1 MKKTLIAL
9 ALASLSTA
17 SMADVILYGQ
27 IKGGVETS
35 FGNKLG
41 KDKNKGSTTQIV
53 DYGSRIGF
61 KGHEHL
67 TDNLDAIWQVESKVD
82 IGGGSGRTFG
92 TRDSFIGLK
101 GGFGTVKVG
110 YQETPVH
117 ELNGKLD
124 QWEYDSA
131 AAGLGVFTR
140 GTAANRRATAISYET
155 PDLSGFSAKAYYSP
169 SEQDNGEN
177 TNMVEVDTNTGDLVA
192 NHKQTAKGI
201 YGLSA
206 SYKNSGF
213 FADVAGVYARGTKAA
228 VDAGKK
234 GGYQALVQAGYESDK
249 WLAGLA
255 YQRSQRVDHANPNS
269 VVSVLSAYTGDADK
283 MNELALS
290 GAYTLN
296 DALTLKGTFAYGFGI
311 KDSDGDKIAG
321 NGKYYQGIV
330 GADYALSKRTVVNG
344 QYGYFQYGKG
354 EDKLKSNVV
363 SVGMKHKF

>member
-9 ALASLSTA
+9 ALVSLSTA

-27 IKGGVETS
+27 IKGGVETT
-35 FGNKLG
+35 FGNKFG

-82 IGGGSGRTFG
+82 IGGGSGRTFN

-124 QWEYDSA
+124 QWEYDAA

-140 GTAANRRATAISYET
+140 GTDANRRATAISYQT
-155 PDLSGFSAKAYYSP
+155 PDLSGFTAKAYYSP
-169 SEQDNGEN
+169 SEQENGEN
-177 TNMVEVDTNTGDLVA
+177 TSPLG
-192 NHKQTAKGI
+192 NHDSKAKGI

-213 FADVAGVYARGTKAA
+213 FADVAGVYARGTTAA
-228 VDAGKK
+228 VAAGKK

-255 YQRSQRVDHANPNS
+255 YQRSQRVERANS
-269 VVSVLSAYTGDADK
+269 VLNADADK
-283 MNELALS
+283 VNEVALS

-296 DALTLKGTFAYGFGI
+296 DALSLKGSFAYGFGI
-311 KDSDGDKIAG
+311 KDIGGNKIAG

-330 GADYALSKRTVVNG
+330 GADYALSKRTIVNG
-344 QYGYFQYGKG
+344 QYGYLQSGKG
-354 EDKLKSNVV
+354 ESKLKANVV

>member
-27 IKGGVETS
+27 IKGGVETT

-41 KDKNKGSTTQIV
+41 KDKNKGTTTQIV

-110 YQETPVH
+110 YQQTPIK

-124 QWEYDSA
+124 QWEYSSPV
-131 AAGLGVFTR
+131 AGLGTFTR
-140 GTAANRRATAISYET
+140 GTDASRRATAVSYET

-169 SEQDNGEN
+169 SEQENGEDN
-177 TNMVEVDTNTGDLVA
+177 YSLG
-192 NHKQTAKGI
+192 NHKEKAKGI

-213 FADVAGVYARGTKAA
+213 FADVAGVYARGTTAA
-228 VDAGKK
+228 ALAGKK

-255 YQRSQRVDHANPNS
+255 YQRSQRVELQPQPGKPGSTLNA
-269 VVSVLSAYTGDADK
+269 DADK
-283 MNELALS
+283 ANELALS
-290 GAYTLN
+290 GAFTLN
-296 DALTLKGTFAYGFGI
+296 DALTLKGTFAYGFDV
-311 KDSDGDKIAG
+311 KDVDGNKIAG
-321 NGKYYQGIV
+321 NGKYYQGLV
-330 GADYALSKRTVVNG
+330 GADYALSKRTIVNG
-344 QYGYFQYGKG
+344 QYGYLQSGKG
-354 EDKLKSNVV
+354 DDKLKANVV
-363 SVGMKHKF
+363 SIGMKHKF

>member
-27 IKGGVETS
+27 IKGGVETT

-41 KDKNKGSTTQIV
+41 QDKNKGTTTKIV

-82 IGGGSGRTFG
+82 IGGGSNRTFN

-124 QWEYDSA
+124 QWQYDSSV
-131 AAGLGVFTR
+131 AGLGTFTR
-140 GTAANRRATAISYET
+140 DTDASRRATAVSYET
-155 PDLSGFSAKAYYSP
+155 PDLSGFTAKAYYSP
-169 SEQDNGEN
+169 SEQENGE
-177 TNMVEVDTNTGDLVA
+177 TTDALGA
-192 NHKQTAKGI
+192 HKNKAKGI

-228 VDAGKK
+228 ERVGKK

-255 YQRSQRVDHANPNS
+255 YQRSQRVERFGYPKPDDNS
-269 VVSVLSAYTGDADK
+269 KLSPYADK
-283 MNELALS
+283 ANELALS

-311 KDSDGDKIAG
+311 KDINGDKIAG
-321 NGKYYQGIV
+321 NGKYYQGLV
-330 GADYALSKRTVVNG
+330 GADYALSKRTIVNG
-344 QYGYFQYGKG
+344 QYGYFQSGKG
-354 EDKLKSNVV
+354 DDKLKSNVV

>member
-9 ALASLSTA
+9 ALVSLSTA

-27 IKGGVETS
+27 IKGGVETT
-35 FGNKLG
+35 FGNKFG

-82 IGGGSGRTFG
+82 IGGGSGRTFN

-124 QWEYDSA
+124 QWEYDAA

-140 GTAANRRATAISYET
+140 GTDANRRATAISYQT
-155 PDLSGFSAKAYYSP
+155 PDLSGFTAKAYYSP
-169 SEQDNGEN
+169 SEQENGEN
-177 TNMVEVDTNTGDLVA
+177 TNPLG
-192 NHKQTAKGI
+192 NHDSKAKGI

-213 FADVAGVYARGTKAA
+213 FADVAGVYARGTTAA
-228 VDAGKK
+228 VAAGKK

-255 YQRSQRVDHANPNS
+255 YQRSQRVERANS
-269 VVSVLSAYTGDADK
+269 VLNADADK
-283 MNELALS
+283 VNEVALS

-296 DALTLKGTFAYGFGI
+296 DALSLKGSFAYGFGI
-311 KDSDGDKIAG
+311 KDIGGNKIAG

-330 GADYALSKRTVVNG
+330 GADYALSKRTIVNG
-344 QYGYFQYGKG
+344 QYGYLQSGKG
-354 EDKLKSNVV
+354 ESKLKANVV

>member
-27 IKGGVETS
+27 IKGGVETT

-41 KDKNKGSTTQIV
+41 QDKNKGTTTQIV

-110 YQETPVH
+110 YQQTPIK

-124 QWEYDSA
+124 QWEYDSSV
-131 AAGLGVFTR
+131 AGLGTFTR
-140 GTAANRRATAISYET
+140 GTDANRRATAVSYET
-155 PDLSGFSAKAYYSP
+155 PDLSGFTAKAYYSP
-169 SEQDNGEN
+169 SEQENGES
-177 TNMVEVDTNTGDLVA
+177 TNALGA
-192 NHKQTAKGI
+192 HKNKAKGI

-213 FADVAGVYARGTKAA
+213 FADVAGVYARGTTAA
-228 VDAGKK
+228 VAAGKK

-255 YQRSQRVDHANPNS
+255 YQRSQRVELQPQPGKPGS
-269 VVSVLSAYTGDADK
+269 TLSPDADK
-283 MNELALS
+283 ANELALS

-311 KDSDGDKIAG
+311 KDINGDKLSG
-321 NGKYYQGIV
+321 NGKYYQGLV
-330 GADYALSKRTVVNG
+330 GADYALSKRTIVNG
-344 QYGYFQYGKG
+344 QYGYFQSGKG
-354 EDKLKSNVV
+354 DDKLKANVV
-363 SVGMKHKF
+363 SIGMKHKF

>member
-27 IKGGVETS
+27 IKGGVETT

-41 KDKNKGSTTQIV
+41 QDKNKGTTTQIV

-110 YQETPVH
+110 YQQTPIK

-124 QWEYDSA
+124 QWEYNSSV
-131 AAGLGVFTR
+131 AGLGTFTR
-140 GTAANRRATAISYET
+140 GTDASRRATAVSYET
-155 PDLSGFSAKAYYSP
+155 PDLSGFTAKAYYSP
-169 SEQDNGEN
+169 SEQENGES
-177 TNMVEVDTNTGDLVA
+177 TDALGA
-192 NHKQTAKGI
+192 HKNKAKGI

-213 FADVAGVYARGTKAA
+213 FADVAGVYARGTTAA
-228 VDAGKK
+228 VAAGKK

-255 YQRSQRVDHANPNS
+255 YQRSQRVEHTD
-269 VVSVLSAYTGDADK
+269 SVLDEDADK
-283 MNELALS
+283 ANELALS
-290 GAYTLN
+290 GAYTIN

-311 KDSDGDKIAG
+311 KDVNGDKLWG
-321 NGKYYQGIV
+321 NGKYYQGLV
-330 GADYALSKRTVVNG
+330 GADYALSKRTIVNG
-344 QYGYFQYGKG
+344 QYGYFQSGKG

>member
-27 IKGGVETS
+27 IKGGVETT

-41 KDKNKGSTTQIV
+41 GNKNPGTTTQIV

-67 TDNLDAIWQVESKVD
+67 TDNLDAIWQVESKVS
-82 IGGGSGRTFG
+82 IGGDSDGKTFG
-92 TRDSFIGLK
+92 TRQSFIGLK

-110 YQETPVH
+110 YQDTPVK

-124 QWEYDSA
+124 QWEYDSFV
-131 AAGLGVFTR
+131 AGLGTFTR
-140 GTAANRRATAISYET
+140 GTDANRRATAVSYET
-155 PDLSGFSAKAYYSP
+155 PDLSGFTAKAYYSP
-169 SEQDNGEN
+169 SEQENGEN
-177 TNMVEVDTNTGDLVA
+177 NNPLGQ
-192 NHKQTAKGI
+192 HKSKAKGV

-213 FADVAGVYARGTKAA
+213 FADVAGTYARGTTAA
-228 VDAGKK
+228 VAAGKK

-255 YQRSQRVDHANPNS
+255 YQRSQRVERTG
-269 VVSVLSAYTGDADK
+269 SVLNENADK
-283 MNELALS
+283 VNELALS

-311 KDSDGDKIAG
+311 KDINGDKVAG
-321 NGKYYQGIV
+321 NGKYYQGLV
-330 GADYALSKRTVVNG
+330 GADYALSKRTIVNG
-344 QYGYFQYGKG
+344 QYGYFQSGKG
-354 EDKLKSNVV
+354 DDKLKANVV
-363 SVGMKHKF
+363 SIGMKHKF

>member
-27 IKGGVETS
+27 IKGGVETT

-41 KDKNKGSTTQIV
+41 QDKNKGTTTQIV

-110 YQETPVH
+110 YQQTPIK

-124 QWEYDSA
+124 QWEYDSSV
-131 AAGLGVFTR
+131 AGLGTFTR
-140 GTAANRRATAISYET
+140 GTDANRRATAVSYET
-155 PDLSGFSAKAYYSP
+155 PDLSGFTAKAYYSP
-169 SEQDNGEN
+169 SEQENGES
-177 TNMVEVDTNTGDLVA
+177 TNALGA
-192 NHKQTAKGI
+192 HKNKAKGI

-213 FADVAGVYARGTKAA
+213 FADVAGVYARGTTAA
-228 VDAGKK
+228 VAAGKK

-255 YQRSQRVDHANPNS
+255 YQRSQRVERANSTLN
-269 VVSVLSAYTGDADK
+269 ADADK
-283 MNELALS
+283 VNELALS

-311 KDSDGDKIAG
+311 KDINGDKIAG
-321 NGKYYQGIV
+321 NGKYYQGLV
-330 GADYALSKRTVVNG
+330 GADYALSKRTIVNG
-344 QYGYFQYGKG
+344 QYGYLQSGKG
-354 EDKLKSNVV
+354 DDKLKANVV
-363 SVGMKHKF
+363 SIGMKHKF

>member
-27 IKGGVETS
+27 IKGGVETT
-35 FGNKLG
+35 FGNKFG
-41 KDKNKGSTTQIV
+41 NDKNKGSTTQIV

-82 IGGGSGRTFG
+82 IGGGSNRTFN

-110 YQETPVH
+110 YQQTPIK
-117 ELNGKLD
+117 ELNVKLD
-124 QWEYDSA
+124 QWEYDSSV
-131 AAGLGVFTR
+131 AGLGTFTR
-140 GTAANRRATAISYET
+140 GTDASRRATAVSYET
-155 PDLSGFSAKAYYSP
+155 PDLSGFTAKAYYSP
-169 SEQDNGEN
+169 SEQENGES
-177 TNMVEVDTNTGDLVA
+177 TDALGA
-192 NHKQTAKGI
+192 HKNKAKGI

-213 FADVAGVYARGTKAA
+213 FADVAGVYARGTTAA
-228 VDAGKK
+228 VAAGKK

-255 YQRSQRVDHANPNS
+255 YQRSQRVERPDSKLNP
-269 VVSVLSAYTGDADK
+269 DADK
-283 MNELALS
+283 ANELALS
-290 GAYTLN
+290 GAYTIN
-296 DALTLKGTFAYGFGI
+296 DALTLKGTFAYGFGV
-311 KDSDGDKIAG
+311 KDVDGDKIAG
-321 NGKYYQGIV
+321 NGKYYQGLV

-344 QYGYFQYGKG
+344 QYGYLQSGKG
-354 EDKLKSNVV
+354 DDKLKANVV
-363 SVGMKHKF
+363 SIGMKHKF

>member
-9 ALASLSTA
+9 ALVSLSTA

-27 IKGGVETS
+27 IKGGVETT
-35 FGNKLG
+35 FGNKFG

-82 IGGGSGRTFG
+82 IGGGSGRTFN

-140 GTAANRRATAISYET
+140 GTDANRRATAISYQT
-155 PDLSGFSAKAYYSP
+155 PDLSGFTAKAYYSP
-169 SEQDNGEN
+169 SEQENGEN
-177 TNMVEVDTNTGDLVA
+177 TSPLG
-192 NHKQTAKGI
+192 NHDSKAKGI

-213 FADVAGVYARGTKAA
+213 FADVAGVYARGTTAA
-228 VDAGKK
+228 VAAGKK

-255 YQRSQRVDHANPNS
+255 YQRSQRVERANS
-269 VVSVLSAYTGDADK
+269 VLNADADK
-283 MNELALS
+283 VNEVALS

-296 DALTLKGTFAYGFGI
+296 DALSLKGSFAYGFGI
-311 KDSDGDKIAG
+311 KDIGGNKIAG

-330 GADYALSKRTVVNG
+330 GADYALSKRTIVNG
-344 QYGYFQYGKG
+344 QYGYLQSGKG
-354 EDKLKSNVV
+354 ESKLKTNVV

>member
-1 MKKTLIAL
+1 MKKTMIAL
-9 ALASLSTA
+9 ALASLSSA
-17 SMADVILYGQ
+17 SVILYGQ
-27 IKGGVETS
+27 IKGGVETT

-41 KDKNKGSTTQIV
+41 GDKNPGTTTQIV

-110 YQETPVH
+110 YQQTPIK

-124 QWEYDSA
+124 QWEYDSSV
-131 AAGLGVFTR
+131 AGLGTFTR
-140 GTAANRRATAISYET
+140 GTDANRRATAVSYET
-155 PDLSGFSAKAYYSP
+155 PDLSGFTAKAYYSP
-169 SEQDNGEN
+169 SEQENGE
-177 TNMVEVDTNTGDLVA
+177 TTDALGA
-192 NHKQTAKGI
+192 HKNKAKGI

-213 FADVAGVYARGTKAA
+213 FADVAGVYARGTTAA
-228 VDAGKK
+228 VAAGKK

-255 YQRSQRVDHANPNS
+255 YQRSQRVERTDSKLNP
-269 VVSVLSAYTGDADK
+269 DADK
-283 MNELALS
+283 ANELALS
-290 GAYTLN
+290 GAYTIN
-296 DALTLKGTFAYGFGI
+296 DALTLKGTFAYGFGV
-311 KDSDGDKIAG
+311 KDVDGDKIAG
-321 NGKYYQGIV
+321 NGKYYQGLV

-344 QYGYFQYGKG
+344 QYGYLQSGKG
-354 EDKLKSNVV
+354 DDKLKANVV
-363 SVGMKHKF
+363 SIGMKHKF

>member
-27 IKGGVETS
+27 IKGGVETT
-35 FGNKLG
+35 FGNKFG
-41 KDKNKGSTTQIV
+41 GDKNPGTTTQIV

-82 IGGGSGRTFG
+82 IGGGSNRTFG

-110 YQETPVH
+110 YQQTPIK

-124 QWEYDSA
+124 QWEYDSPV
-131 AAGLGVFTR
+131 AGLGTFTR
-140 GTAANRRATAISYET
+140 GTDASRRATAISYET
-155 PDLSGFSAKAYYSP
+155 PDLSGFSAKAYYSF
-169 SEQDNGEN
+169 SEQYNGE
-177 TNMVEVDTNTGDLVA
+177 DTNTLGA
-192 NHKQTAKGI
+192 HKNKAGGI

-213 FADVAGVYARGTKAA
+213 FADVAGVYARGTTAA
-228 VDAGKK
+228 ARAGKK

-255 YQRSQRVDHANPNS
+255 YQRAQRVERSDSKLNS
-269 VVSVLSAYTGDADK
+269 DADK
-283 MNELALS
+283 ANELALS

-296 DALTLKGTFAYGFGI
+296 DALTLKGTFAYGFGV
-311 KDSDGDKIAG
+311 KDVDGNKIAG
-321 NGKYYQGIV
+321 NGKYYQGLV
-330 GADYALSKRTVVNG
+330 GADYALSKRTIVNG
-344 QYGYFQYGKG
+344 QYGYLQSGKG
-354 EDKLKSNVV
+354 ESKLKGNVV

>member
-1 MKKTLIAL
+1 MKKTLIAV
-9 ALASLSTA
+9 ALATLSAT

-27 IKGGVETS
+27 IKGGVEVS
-35 FGNKLG
+35 KI
-41 KDKNKGSTTQIV
+41 KDVDGTRTQIV

-110 YQETPVH
+110 YQQTPIK

-124 QWEYDSA
+124 QWEYDSSV
-131 AAGLGVFTR
+131 AGLGTFTR
-140 GTAANRRATAISYET
+140 GTDANRRATAVSYET
-155 PDLSGFSAKAYYSP
+155 PDLSGFTAKAYYSP
-169 SEQDNGEN
+169 SEQENGES
-177 TNMVEVDTNTGDLVA
+177 TNALGA
-192 NHKQTAKGI
+192 HKNKAKGI

-213 FADVAGVYARGTKAA
+213 FADVAGVYARGTTAA
-228 VDAGKK
+228 VAAGKK

-255 YQRSQRVDHANPNS
+255 YQRSQRVERANSTLN
-269 VVSVLSAYTGDADK
+269 ADADK
-283 MNELALS
+283 VNELALS

-311 KDSDGDKIAG
+311 KDINGDKIAG
-321 NGKYYQGIV
+321 NGKYYQGLV
-330 GADYALSKRTVVNG
+330 GADYALSKRTIVNG
-344 QYGYFQYGKG
+344 QYGYLQSGKG
-354 EDKLKSNVV
+354 DDKLKANVV
-363 SVGMKHKF
+363 SIGMKHKF

>member
-27 IKGGVETS
+27 IKGGVETT
-35 FGNKLG
+35 FGNKLD

-124 QWEYDSA
+124 QWEYDSPV
-131 AAGLGVFTR
+131 AGLGVFTR
-140 GTAANRRATAISYET
+140 GTDANRRATAISYET
-155 PDLSGFSAKAYYSP
+155 PDLSGFTAKAYYSP
-169 SEQDNGEN
+169 SEQENGES
-177 TNMVEVDTNTGDLVA
+177 TDALGA
-192 NHKQTAKGI
+192 HKNKAKGI

-213 FADVAGVYARGTKAA
+213 FADVAGTYARGTTAA
-228 VDAGKK
+228 VAAGKK

-255 YQRSQRVDHANPNS
+255 YQRSQRVERTN
-269 VVSVLSAYTGDADK
+269 SVLSADADK
-283 MNELALS
+283 VNELALS

-311 KDSDGDKIAG
+311 KDINGDKIAG
-321 NGKYYQGIV
+321 NGKYYQGLV
-330 GADYALSKRTVVNG
+330 GADYALSKRTIVNG
-344 QYGYFQYGKG
+344 QYGYFQSGKG
-354 EDKLKSNVV
+354 VDKLKSNVV

>member
-27 IKGGVETS
+27 IKGGVETT

-41 KDKNKGSTTQIV
+41 QDKNKGTTTQIV

-110 YQETPVH
+110 YQQTPIK

-124 QWEYDSA
+124 QWEYDSSV
-131 AAGLGVFTR
+131 AGLETFTR
-140 GTAANRRATAISYET
+140 GTDASRRATAVSYET
-155 PDLSGFSAKAYYSP
+155 PDLSGFTAKAYYSP
-169 SEQDNGEN
+169 SEQENGES
-177 TNMVEVDTNTGDLVA
+177 TDALGA
-192 NHKQTAKGI
+192 HKNKAKGI

-213 FADVAGVYARGTKAA
+213 FADVAGVYARGTTAA
-228 VDAGKK
+228 VAAGKK

-255 YQRSQRVDHANPNS
+255 YQRSQRVERPDSKLNP
-269 VVSVLSAYTGDADK
+269 DADK
-283 MNELALS
+283 ANELALS
-290 GAYTLN
+290 GAYTIN
-296 DALTLKGTFAYGFGI
+296 DALTLKGTFAYGFGV
-311 KDSDGDKIAG
+311 KDVDGDKIAG
-321 NGKYYQGIV
+321 NGKYYQGWV

-344 QYGYFQYGKG
+344 QYGYLQSGKG
-354 EDKLKSNVV
+354 DDKLKANVV
-363 SVGMKHKF
+363 SIGMKHKF

>member
-27 IKGGVETS
+27 IKGGVETT

-41 KDKNKGSTTQIV
+41 QDKNKATTTQIV

-110 YQETPVH
+110 YQQTPIK

-124 QWEYDSA
+124 QWEYDSSV
-131 AAGLGVFTR
+131 AGLGTFTR
-140 GTAANRRATAISYET
+140 GTDASRRATAVSYET
-155 PDLSGFSAKAYYSP
+155 PDLSGFTAKAYYSP
-169 SEQDNGEN
+169 SEQENGES
-177 TNMVEVDTNTGDLVA
+177 TDALGV
-192 NHKQTAKGI
+192 HKNKAKGI

-213 FADVAGVYARGTKAA
+213 FADVAGVYARGTTAA
-228 VDAGKK
+228 VAAGKK
-234 GGYQALVQAGYESDK
+234 GGYQALVQAGHESDK

-255 YQRSQRVDHANPNS
+255 YQRSQRVERPDSKLNP
-269 VVSVLSAYTGDADK
+269 DADK
-283 MNELALS
+283 ANELALS
-290 GAYTLN
+290 GAYTIN
-296 DALTLKGTFAYGFGI
+296 DALTLKGTFAYGFGV
-311 KDSDGDKIAG
+311 KDVDGDKIAG
-321 NGKYYQGIV
+321 NGKYYQGLV

-344 QYGYFQYGKG
+344 QYGYLQSGKG
-354 EDKLKSNVV
+354 DDKLKANVV
-363 SVGMKHKF
+363 SIGMKHKF

>member
-27 IKGGVETS
+27 IKGGVETT

-41 KDKNKGSTTQIV
+41 QDKNKGTTTQIV

-110 YQETPVH
+110 YQQTPIK

-124 QWEYDSA
+124 QWEYDSSV
-131 AAGLGVFTR
+131 AGLGTFTR
-140 GTAANRRATAISYET
+140 GTDASRRATAVSYET
-155 PDLSGFSAKAYYSP
+155 PDLSGFTAKAYYSP
-169 SEQDNGEN
+169 SEQENGES
-177 TNMVEVDTNTGDLVA
+177 TDALGA
-192 NHKQTAKGI
+192 HKNKAKGI

-213 FADVAGVYARGTKAA
+213 FADVAGVYARGTTAA
-228 VDAGKK
+228 VAAGKK

-255 YQRSQRVDHANPNS
+255 YQRSQRVERPDSKLNP
-269 VVSVLSAYTGDADK
+269 DADK
-283 MNELALS
+283 ANELALS
-290 GAYTLN
+290 GAYTIN
-296 DALTLKGTFAYGFGI
+296 DALTLKGTFAYGFG
-311 KDSDGDKIAG
+311 
-321 NGKYYQGIV
+321 
-330 GADYALSKRTVVNG
+330 KRC
-344 QYGYFQYGKG
+344 
-354 EDKLKSNVV
+354 
-363 SVGMKHKF
+363 

>member
-9 ALASLSTA
+9 ALVSLSTA

-27 IKGGVETS
+27 IKGGVETT
-35 FGNKLG
+35 FGNKFG
-41 KDKNKGSTTQIV
+41 KDKNKGTTTQIV

-82 IGGGSGRTFG
+82 IGGGSNRTFN

-110 YQETPVH
+110 YQQTPIK

-124 QWEYDSA
+124 QWEYSSPV
-131 AAGLGVFTR
+131 AGLGTFTR
-140 GTAANRRATAISYET
+140 GTDASRRATAISYET

-169 SEQDNGEN
+169 SEQENGE
-177 TNMVEVDTNTGDLVA
+177 DTYSLG
-192 NHKQTAKGI
+192 NHDSKAKGI

-213 FADVAGVYARGTKAA
+213 FADVAGVYARGTTAA
-228 VDAGKK
+228 ARAGKK

-255 YQRSQRVDHANPNS
+255 YQRAQRVERSD
-269 VVSVLSAYTGDADK
+269 SALNADADK
-283 MNELALS
+283 ANELALS
-290 GAYTLN
+290 GAFTLN
-296 DALTLKGTFAYGFGI
+296 DALTLKGTFAYGFGV
-311 KDSDGDKIAG
+311 KDVDGNKIAG
-321 NGKYYQGIV
+321 NGKYYQGLV
-330 GADYALSKRTVVNG
+330 GADYALSKRTIVNG
-344 QYGYFQYGKG
+344 QYGYLQSGKG
-354 EDKLKSNVV
+354 ESKLKGNVV

>member
-27 IKGGVETS
+27 IKGGVETT
-35 FGNKLG
+35 FGNKFG

-82 IGGGSGRTFG
+82 IGGGSGRTFN

-110 YQETPVH
+110 YQETPIH

-140 GTAANRRATAISYET
+140 GTDANRRATAISYQT
-155 PDLSGFSAKAYYSP
+155 PDLSGFTAKAYYSP
-169 SEQDNGEN
+169 SEQENGEN
-177 TNMVEVDTNTGDLVA
+177 TSPLG
-192 NHKQTAKGI
+192 NHDSKAKGI

-213 FADVAGVYARGTKAA
+213 FADVAGVYARGTTAA
-228 VDAGKK
+228 VAAGKK

-255 YQRSQRVDHANPNS
+255 YQRSQRVERANS
-269 VVSVLSAYTGDADK
+269 VLNADADK
-283 MNELALS
+283 VNEVALS

-296 DALTLKGTFAYGFGI
+296 DALSLKGSFAYGFGI
-311 KDSDGDKIAG
+311 KDIGGNKIAG

-330 GADYALSKRTVVNG
+330 GADYALSKRTIVNG
-344 QYGYFQYGKG
+344 QYGYLQSGKG
-354 EDKLKSNVV
+354 ESKLKANVV

>member
-1 MKKTLIAL
+1 MKKTLIAV
-9 ALASLSTA
+9 ALATLSAT

-27 IKGGVETS
+27 IKGGVEVS
-35 FGNKLG
+35 KI
-41 KDKNKGSTTQIV
+41 KDVDGTRTQIV

-110 YQETPVH
+110 YQQTPIK

-124 QWEYDSA
+124 QWEYDSSV
-131 AAGLGVFTR
+131 AGLGTFTR
-140 GTAANRRATAISYET
+140 GTDASRRATAVSYET
-155 PDLSGFSAKAYYSP
+155 PDLSGFTAKAYYSP
-169 SEQDNGEN
+169 SEQENGES
-177 TNMVEVDTNTGDLVA
+177 TDALGA
-192 NHKQTAKGI
+192 HKNKAKGI

-213 FADVAGVYARGTKAA
+213 FADVAGVYARGTTAA
-228 VDAGKK
+228 VAAGKK

-255 YQRSQRVDHANPNS
+255 YQRSQRVERANSTLN
-269 VVSVLSAYTGDADK
+269 ADADK
-283 MNELALS
+283 VNELALS

-296 DALTLKGTFAYGFGI
+296 DALTLKGTFAYGFGV
-311 KDSDGDKIAG
+311 KDVDGDKIAG
-321 NGKYYQGIV
+321 NGKYYQGLV

-344 QYGYFQYGKG
+344 QYGYLQSGKG
-354 EDKLKSNVV
+354 DDKLKANVV
-363 SVGMKHKF
+363 SIGMKHKF

>member
-27 IKGGVETS
+27 IKGGVETT
-35 FGNKLG
+35 FGNKFG
-41 KDKNKGSTTQIV
+41 GDKNPGTTTQIV

-82 IGGGSGRTFG
+82 IGGGSNRTFN

-110 YQETPVH
+110 YQQTPVH

-124 QWEYDSA
+124 QWEYSSPV
-131 AAGLGVFTR
+131 AGLGTFTR
-140 GTAANRRATAISYET
+140 GTDASRRATAISYET
-155 PDLSGFSAKAYYSP
+155 PDLSGFSAKAYYSF
-169 SEQDNGEN
+169 SEQYNGE
-177 TNMVEVDTNTGDLVA
+177 DTNTLGA
-192 NHKQTAKGI
+192 HKNKAGGI

-213 FADVAGVYARGTKAA
+213 FADVAGVYARGTTAA
-228 VDAGKK
+228 ARAGKK

-255 YQRSQRVDHANPNS
+255 YQRAQRVERSDSKLNS
-269 VVSVLSAYTGDADK
+269 DADK
-283 MNELALS
+283 ANELALS

-296 DALTLKGTFAYGFGI
+296 DALTLKGTFAYGFGV
-311 KDSDGDKIAG
+311 KDVDGNKIAG
-321 NGKYYQGIV
+321 NGKYYQGLV
-330 GADYALSKRTVVNG
+330 GADYALSKRTIVNG
-344 QYGYFQYGKG
+344 QYGYLQSGKG
-354 EDKLKSNVV
+354 ESKLKGNVV

>member
-27 IKGGVETS
+27 IKGGVETT
-35 FGNKLG
+35 FGNKFG
-41 KDKNKGSTTQIV
+41 GDKNPGTTTQIV

-82 IGGGSGRTFG
+82 IGGGSNRTFG

-110 YQETPVH
+110 YQQTPIK

-124 QWEYDSA
+124 QWEYDSPV
-131 AAGLGVFTR
+131 AGLGTFTR
-140 GTAANRRATAISYET
+140 GTDASRRATAISYET
-155 PDLSGFSAKAYYSP
+155 PDLSGFSAKAYYSF
-169 SEQDNGEN
+169 SEQYNGE
-177 TNMVEVDTNTGDLVA
+177 DTSSLGA
-192 NHKQTAKGI
+192 HKNKAGGI

-213 FADVAGVYARGTKAA
+213 FADVAGVYARGTDAA
-228 VDAGKK
+228 ARAGKK

-255 YQRSQRVDHANPNS
+255 YQRAQRVERSNS
-269 VVSVLSAYTGDADK
+269 TLNADADK
-283 MNELALS
+283 ANELALS
-290 GAYTLN
+290 GAFTLN
-296 DALTLKGTFAYGFGI
+296 DALTLKGTFAYGFGV
-311 KDSDGDKIAG
+311 KDVDGNKIAG
-321 NGKYYQGIV
+321 NGKYYQGLV
-330 GADYALSKRTVVNG
+330 GADYALSKRTIVNG
-344 QYGYFQYGKG
+344 QYGYLQSGKG
-354 EDKLKSNVV
+354 ESKLKGNVV

>member
-9 ALASLSTA
+9 ALVSLSTA

-27 IKGGVETS
+27 IKGGVETT
-35 FGNKLG
+35 FGNKFG

-82 IGGGSGRTFG
+82 IGGGSGRTFN

-140 GTAANRRATAISYET
+140 GTDANRRATAISYQT
-155 PDLSGFSAKAYYSP
+155 PDLSGFTAKAYYSP
-169 SEQDNGEN
+169 SEQENGES
-177 TNMVEVDTNTGDLVA
+177 TNALGA
-192 NHKQTAKGI
+192 HKNKAKGI

-213 FADVAGVYARGTKAA
+213 FADVAGVYARGTTAA
-228 VDAGKK
+228 VAAGKK

-255 YQRSQRVDHANPNS
+255 YQRSQRVERANS
-269 VVSVLSAYTGDADK
+269 VLNADADK
-283 MNELALS
+283 VNEVALS

-296 DALTLKGTFAYGFGI
+296 DALSLKGSFAYGFGI
-311 KDSDGDKIAG
+311 KDIDGNKIAG

-330 GADYALSKRTVVNG
+330 GADYALSKRTIVNG
-344 QYGYFQYGKG
+344 QYGYLQSGKG
-354 EDKLKSNVV
+354 ESKLKTNVV

>member
-27 IKGGVETS
+27 IKGGVETT

-41 KDKNKGSTTQIV
+41 QDKNKGTTTQIV

-110 YQETPVH
+110 YQQTPIK

-124 QWEYDSA
+124 QWEYDSSV
-131 AAGLGVFTR
+131 AGLGTFTR
-140 GTAANRRATAISYET
+140 GTDASRRATAVSYET
-155 PDLSGFSAKAYYSP
+155 PDLSGFTAKAYYSP
-169 SEQDNGEN
+169 SEQENGES
-177 TNMVEVDTNTGDLVA
+177 TNALGA
-192 NHKQTAKGI
+192 HKNKAKGI

-213 FADVAGVYARGTKAA
+213 FADVAGVYARGTTAA
-228 VDAGKK
+228 VAAGKK

-255 YQRSQRVDHANPNS
+255 YQRSQRVERPDSKLNP
-269 VVSVLSAYTGDADK
+269 DADK
-283 MNELALS
+283 ANELALS
-290 GAYTLN
+290 GAYTIN
-296 DALTLKGTFAYGFGI
+296 DALTLKGTFAYGFGV
-311 KDSDGDKIAG
+311 KDVDGDKIAG
-321 NGKYYQGIV
+321 NGKYYQGLV
-330 GADYALSKRTVVNG
+330 GADYALSKRTVVYG
-344 QYGYFQYGKG
+344 QYGYLQSGKG
-354 EDKLKSNVV
+354 DDKLKANVV
-363 SVGMKHKF
+363 SIGMKHKF

>member
-27 IKGGVETS
+27 IKGGVETT

-41 KDKNKGSTTQIV
+41 GDKNPGTTTQIV

-110 YQETPVH
+110 YQQTPIK

-124 QWEYDSA
+124 QWEYDSSV
-131 AAGLGVFTR
+131 AGLGTFTR
-140 GTAANRRATAISYET
+140 GTDANRRATAVSYET
-155 PDLSGFSAKAYYSP
+155 PDLSGFTAKAYYSP
-169 SEQDNGEN
+169 SEQENGE
-177 TNMVEVDTNTGDLVA
+177 TTDALGA
-192 NHKQTAKGI
+192 HKNKAKGI

-213 FADVAGVYARGTKAA
+213 FADVAGVYARGTTAA
-228 VDAGKK
+228 VAAGKK

-249 WLAGLA
+249 RPAGLA
-255 YQRSQRVDHANPNS
+255 YQRSQRVERTDSKLNP
-269 VVSVLSAYTGDADK
+269 DADK
-283 MNELALS
+283 ANELALS
-290 GAYTLN
+290 GAYTIN
-296 DALTLKGTFAYGFGI
+296 DALTLKGTFAYGFGV
-311 KDSDGDKIAG
+311 KDVDGDKIAG
-321 NGKYYQGIV
+321 NGKYYQGLV

-344 QYGYFQYGKG
+344 QYGYLQSGKG
-354 EDKLKSNVV
+354 DDKLKANVV
-363 SVGMKHKF
+363 SIGMRHKF

>member
-27 IKGGVETS
+27 IKGGVETT
-35 FGNKLG
+35 FGNKFG

-82 IGGGSGRTFG
+82 IGGGSGRTFN

-110 YQETPVH
+110 YQQTPIK

-124 QWEYDSA
+124 QWEYDSSV
-131 AAGLGVFTR
+131 AGLGTFTR
-140 GTAANRRATAISYET
+140 GTDANRRATAVSYET
-155 PDLSGFSAKAYYSP
+155 PDLSGFTAKAYYSP
-169 SEQDNGEN
+169 SEQENGES
-177 TNMVEVDTNTGDLVA
+177 TNALGA
-192 NHKQTAKGI
+192 HKNKAKGI

-213 FADVAGVYARGTKAA
+213 FADVAGVYARGTTAA
-228 VDAGKK
+228 VAAGKK

-255 YQRSQRVDHANPNS
+255 YQRSQRVERANS
-269 VVSVLSAYTGDADK
+269 VLNADADK
-283 MNELALS
+283 VNEVALS

-296 DALTLKGTFAYGFGI
+296 DALSLKGSFAYGFGI
-311 KDSDGDKIAG
+311 KDIGGNKIAG

-330 GADYALSKRTVVNG
+330 GADYALSKRTIVNG
-344 QYGYFQYGKG
+344 QYGYLQSGKG
-354 EDKLKSNVV
+354 ESKLKANVV

>member
-27 IKGGVETS
+27 IKGGVETT

-41 KDKNKGSTTQIV
+41 QDKNKGTTTQIV

-110 YQETPVH
+110 YQQTPIK

-124 QWEYDSA
+124 QWEYDSSV
-131 AAGLGVFTR
+131 AGLGTFTR
-140 GTAANRRATAISYET
+140 GTDASRRATAVSYET
-155 PDLSGFSAKAYYSP
+155 PDLSGFTAKAYYSP
-169 SEQDNGEN
+169 SEQENGES
-177 TNMVEVDTNTGDLVA
+177 TNALGA
-192 NHKQTAKGI
+192 HKNKAKGI

-213 FADVAGVYARGTKAA
+213 FADVAGVYARGTTAA
-228 VDAGKK
+228 VAAGKK

-255 YQRSQRVDHANPNS
+255 YQRSQRVERPDSKLNP
-269 VVSVLSAYTGDADK
+269 DADK
-283 MNELALS
+283 ANELALS
-290 GAYTLN
+290 GAYTIN
-296 DALTLKGTFAYGFGI
+296 DALTLKGTFAYGFGV
-311 KDSDGDKIAG
+311 KDVDGDKIAG
-321 NGKYYQGIV
+321 NGKYYQGLV

-344 QYGYFQYGKG
+344 QYGYLQSGKG
-354 EDKLKSNVV
+354 DDILKANVV
-363 SVGMKHKF
+363 SIGMKHKF

>member
-27 IKGGVETS
+27 IKGGVETT

-41 KDKNKGSTTQIV
+41 QDKNKGTTTQIV

-110 YQETPVH
+110 YQQTPIK

-124 QWEYDSA
+124 QWEYDSSV
-131 AAGLGVFTR
+131 AGLGTFTR
-140 GTAANRRATAISYET
+140 GTDANRRATAVSYET
-155 PDLSGFSAKAYYSP
+155 PDLSGFTAKAYYSP
-169 SEQDNGEN
+169 SEQENGEN
-177 TNMVEVDTNTGDLVA
+177 TSPLG
-192 NHKQTAKGI
+192 NHDSKAKGI

-213 FADVAGVYARGTKAA
+213 FADVAGVYARGTTAA
-228 VDAGKK
+228 VAAGKK

-255 YQRSQRVDHANPNS
+255 YQRSQRVERANS
-269 VVSVLSAYTGDADK
+269 VLNADADK
-283 MNELALS
+283 VNEVALS

-296 DALTLKGTFAYGFGI
+296 DALSLKGSFAYGFGI
-311 KDSDGDKIAG
+311 KDIGGNKIAG

-330 GADYALSKRTVVNG
+330 GADYALSKRTIVNG
-344 QYGYFQYGKG
+344 QYGYLQSGKG
-354 EDKLKSNVV
+354 ESKLKANVV

>member
-27 IKGGVETS
+27 IKGGVETT

-41 KDKNKGSTTQIV
+41 QDKNKGTTTQIV

-110 YQETPVH
+110 YQQTPIK

-124 QWEYDSA
+124 QWEYDSSV
-131 AAGLGVFTR
+131 AGLGTFTR
-140 GTAANRRATAISYET
+140 GTDASRRATAVSYET
-155 PDLSGFSAKAYYSP
+155 PDLSGFTAKAYYSP
-169 SEQDNGEN
+169 SEQENGES
-177 TNMVEVDTNTGDLVA
+177 TDALGA
-192 NHKQTAKGI
+192 HKNKAKGI

-213 FADVAGVYARGTKAA
+213 FADVAGVYARGTTAA
-228 VDAGKK
+228 VAAGKK

-255 YQRSQRVDHANPNS
+255 YQRSQRVERTDSKLNP
-269 VVSVLSAYTGDADK
+269 DADK
-283 MNELALS
+283 ANELALS

-311 KDSDGDKIAG
+311 KDINGDKIAG
-321 NGKYYQGIV
+321 NGKYYQGLV
-330 GADYALSKRTVVNG
+330 GADYALSKRTIVNG
-344 QYGYFQYGKG
+344 QYGYLQSGKG
-354 EDKLKSNVV
+354 DDKLKANVV
-363 SVGMKHKF
+363 SIGMKHKF

>member
-9 ALASLSTA
+9 ALVSLSTA

-27 IKGGVETS
+27 IKGGVETT
-35 FGNKLG
+35 FGNKFG
-41 KDKNKGSTTQIV
+41 GDKNPGTTTQIV

-82 IGGGSGRTFG
+82 IGGGSNRTFG

-110 YQETPVH
+110 YQQTPIK

-124 QWEYDSA
+124 QWEYDSPV
-131 AAGLGVFTR
+131 AGLGTFTR
-140 GTAANRRATAISYET
+140 GTDASRRATAISYET
-155 PDLSGFSAKAYYSP
+155 PDLSGFSAKAYYSF
-169 SEQDNGEN
+169 SEQYNGE
-177 TNMVEVDTNTGDLVA
+177 DTNTLGA
-192 NHKQTAKGI
+192 HKNKAGGI

-213 FADVAGVYARGTKAA
+213 FADVAGVYARGTTAA
-228 VDAGKK
+228 ARAGKK

-255 YQRSQRVDHANPNS
+255 YQRAQRVERSDSKLNS
-269 VVSVLSAYTGDADK
+269 DADK
-283 MNELALS
+283 ANELALS

-296 DALTLKGTFAYGFGI
+296 DALSLKGSFAYGFGI
-311 KDSDGDKIAG
+311 KDIDGNKIAG

-330 GADYALSKRTVVNG
+330 GADYALSKRTIVNG
-344 QYGYFQYGKG
+344 QYGYLQSGKG
-354 EDKLKSNVV
+354 ESKLKTNVV

>member
-27 IKGGVETS
+27 IKCGVDTT
-35 FGNKLG
+35 FGYKLG
-41 KDKNKGSTTQIV
+41 QDKNEGTTTQIV
-53 DYGSRIGF
+53 DYGSLIGF

-110 YQETPVH
+110 YQQTPIK

-124 QWEYDSA
+124 QWEYDSSV
-131 AAGLGVFTR
+131 AGLGTFTR
-140 GTAANRRATAISYET
+140 GTDASRRATAVSYET
-155 PDLSGFSAKAYYSP
+155 PDLSGFTAKAYYSP
-169 SEQDNGEN
+169 SEQENGES
-177 TNMVEVDTNTGDLVA
+177 TDALGA
-192 NHKQTAKGI
+192 HKNKAKGI

-213 FADVAGVYARGTKAA
+213 FADVAGVYARGTTAA
-228 VDAGKK
+228 VAAGKK
-234 GGYQALVQAGYESDK
+234 DGYQALVQAGYESDK

-255 YQRSQRVDHANPNS
+255 YQRSQRVERANSTLN
-269 VVSVLSAYTGDADK
+269 ADADK
-283 MNELALS
+283 VNELALS

-311 KDSDGDKIAG
+311 KDINGDKIAG
-321 NGKYYQGIV
+321 NGKYYQGLV
-330 GADYALSKRTVVNG
+330 GADYALSKRTIVNG
-344 QYGYFQYGKG
+344 QYGYLQSGKG
-354 EDKLKSNVV
+354 DDKLKANVV
-363 SVGMKHKF
+363 SIGMKHKF

>member
-9 ALASLSTA
+9 ALVSLSTA

-27 IKGGVETS
+27 IKGGVETT
-35 FGNKLG
+35 FGNKFG

-82 IGGGSGRTFG
+82 IGGGSGRTFN

-110 YQETPVH
+110 YQETPIH

-140 GTAANRRATAISYET
+140 GTDANRRATAISYQT
-155 PDLSGFSAKAYYSP
+155 PDLSGFTAKAYYSP
-169 SEQDNGEN
+169 SEQENGEN
-177 TNMVEVDTNTGDLVA
+177 TSPLG
-192 NHKQTAKGI
+192 NHDSKAKGI

-213 FADVAGVYARGTKAA
+213 FADVAGVYARGTTAA
-228 VDAGKK
+228 VAAGKK

-255 YQRSQRVDHANPNS
+255 YQRSQRVERANS
-269 VVSVLSAYTGDADK
+269 VLNADADK
-283 MNELALS
+283 VNEVALS

-296 DALTLKGTFAYGFGI
+296 DALSLKGSFAYGFGI
-311 KDSDGDKIAG
+311 KDIGGNKIAG

-330 GADYALSKRTVVNG
+330 GADYALSKRTIVNG
-344 QYGYFQYGKG
+344 QYGYLQSGKG
-354 EDKLKSNVV
+354 ESKLKANVV

>member
-27 IKGGVETS
+27 IKGGVETT
-35 FGNKLG
+35 FGNKFG
-41 KDKNKGSTTQIV
+41 NDKNKGSTTQIV

-82 IGGGSGRTFG
+82 IGGGSNRTFN

-110 YQETPVH
+110 YQQTPIK

-124 QWEYDSA
+124 QE
-131 AAGLGVFTR
+131 
-140 GTAANRRATAISYET
+140 
-155 PDLSGFSAKAYYSP
+155 
-169 SEQDNGEN
+169 NGEDN
-177 TNMVEVDTNTGDLVA
+177 YSLG
-192 NHKQTAKGI
+192 NHKEKAKGI

-213 FADVAGVYARGTKAA
+213 FADVAGVYARGTTAA
-228 VDAGKK
+228 ARAGKK
-234 GGYQALVQAGYESDK
+234 GGYQALAQAGYESDK

-255 YQRSQRVDHANPNS
+255 YQRSQRVERSDSTLNA
-269 VVSVLSAYTGDADK
+269 DADK
-283 MNELALS
+283 ANELALS
-290 GAYTLN
+290 GAFTLN
-296 DALTLKGTFAYGFGI
+296 DALTLKGTFAYGFDV
-311 KDSDGDKIAG
+311 KDVDGNKIAG
-321 NGKYYQGIV
+321 NGKYYQGLV
-330 GADYALSKRTVVNG
+330 GADYALSKRTIVNG
-344 QYGYFQYGKG
+344 QYGYLQSGKG
-354 EDKLKSNVV
+354 DDKLKANVV
-363 SVGMKHKF
+363 SIGMKHKF

>member
-9 ALASLSTA
+9 ALVSLSTA

-27 IKGGVETS
+27 IKGGVETT
-35 FGNKLG
+35 FGNKFG

-82 IGGGSGRTFG
+82 IGGGSGRTFN

-124 QWEYDSA
+124 QWEYDAA

-140 GTAANRRATAISYET
+140 GTDANRRATAISYQT
-155 PDLSGFSAKAYYSP
+155 PDLSGFTAKAYYSP
-169 SEQDNGEN
+169 SEQENGEN
-177 TNMVEVDTNTGDLVA
+177 TSPLG
-192 NHKQTAKGI
+192 NHDSKAKGI

-213 FADVAGVYARGTKAA
+213 FADVAGVYARGTTAA
-228 VDAGKK
+228 VAAGKK

-255 YQRSQRVDHANPNS
+255 YQRSQRVERANS
-269 VVSVLSAYTGDADK
+269 VLNADADK
-283 MNELALS
+283 VHEVAWS

-296 DALTLKGTFAYGFGI
+296 DALSLKGSFAYGFGI
-311 KDSDGDKIAG
+311 KDIDGNKIAG

-330 GADYALSKRTVVNG
+330 GADYALSKRTIVNG
-344 QYGYFQYGKG
+344 QYGYLQSGKG
-354 EDKLKSNVV
+354 ESKLKTNVV

>member
-27 IKGGVETS
+27 IKGGVETT

-41 KDKNKGSTTQIV
+41 QDKNKGTTTQIV

-110 YQETPVH
+110 YQQTPIK

-124 QWEYDSA
+124 QWEYSSPV
-131 AAGLGVFTR
+131 AGLGTFTR
-140 GTAANRRATAISYET
+140 GTDASRRATAVSYET

-169 SEQDNGEN
+169 SEQENGEDN
-177 TNMVEVDTNTGDLVA
+177 YSLG
-192 NHKQTAKGI
+192 NHKEKAKGI

-213 FADVAGVYARGTKAA
+213 FADVAGVYARGTTAA
-228 VDAGKK
+228 ARAGKK
-234 GGYQALVQAGYESDK
+234 GGYQALAQAGYESDK

-255 YQRSQRVDHANPNS
+255 YQRSQRVERSDSTLNA
-269 VVSVLSAYTGDADK
+269 DADK
-283 MNELALS
+283 ANELALS
-290 GAYTLN
+290 GAFTLN
-296 DALTLKGTFAYGFGI
+296 DALTLKGTFAYGFDV
-311 KDSDGDKIAG
+311 KDVDGNKIAG
-321 NGKYYQGIV
+321 NGKYYQGLV
-330 GADYALSKRTVVNG
+330 GADYALSKRTIVNG
-344 QYGYFQYGKG
+344 QYGYLQSGKG
-354 EDKLKSNVV
+354 DDKLKANVV
-363 SVGMKHKF
+363 SIGMKHKF